1 MNRIKRLSRNDI
13 NNINRNN
20 TSKIHHQKN
29 QSGFTLIELM
39 ITVAIVGIL
48 AAIASYSYQVY
59 TIRAQVSEG
68 FVLVEGAK
76 TAEMEYYAQNG
87 SFGYVEDL
95 LGNQP
100 QGKYVSMVY
109 TSGFP
114 TTNGANFGGFG
125 IRVSYNMPATN
136 SKIRAGGFITL
147 SPVDDGNGNI
157 HWSCTS
163 DGIYITRQYL
173 PSSCTSS

>member
-1 MNRIKRLSRNDI
+1 MDKNKRLSRDGYKNHH
-13 NNINRNN
+13 NRKM
-20 TSKIHHQKN
+20 TDKKN

-39 ITVAIVGIL
+39 ISVAIVGIL
-48 AAIASYSYQVY
+48 AAMASYAYQVY
-59 TIRAQVSEG
+59 SIRAQVSEG
-68 FVLVEGAK
+68 FVLMEGAK
-76 TAEMEYYAQNG
+76 TAEMEYYTQNG
-87 SFGYVEDL
+87 NFDYVENL

-100 QGKYVSMVY
+100 KGKYVSMVY

-114 TTNGANFGGFG
+114 TMGGANFGSFG
-125 IRVSYNMPATN
+125 IRVSYDMPATN
-136 SKIRAGGFITL
+136 QNIRSGFITL

-163 DGIYITRQYL
+163 DGIYITREYL